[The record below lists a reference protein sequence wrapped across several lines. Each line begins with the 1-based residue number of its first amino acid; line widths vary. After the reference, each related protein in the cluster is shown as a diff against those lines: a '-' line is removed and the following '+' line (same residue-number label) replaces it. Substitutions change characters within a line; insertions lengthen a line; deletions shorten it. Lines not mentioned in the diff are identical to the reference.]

1 MEDDKMSAETK
12 ELLTDI
18 VIPLVTAFLGF
29 LGGLFSGMH
38 IEHKKTKNEVHL
50 EGNAQANDINQSVTT
65 NNYRV

>member
-1 MEDDKMSAETK
+1 MSAETK
-12 ELLTDI
+12 EIIIEI
-18 VIPLVTAFLGF
+18 VIPVITAVLGF

-50 EGNAQANDINQSVTT
+50 EDNAQANDINQGITT